1 MAACKQSNFYDYF
14 KENMEALGL
23 PAPVSLFATQTTASG
38 VISSILTAISRLS
51 KNATVAEL
59 VGATTGLEKLMVVG
73 AASASFYV
81 GAAIGSFAIAT
92 GRYAA
97 CGVSISDVMWEIHHN
112 GIRIPSWLTLHL
124 SRFPVI
130 IDKRMPMRASYAALA
145 RQ

>member
-1 MAACKQSNFYDYF
+1 MAACKESKFYEYF

-92 GRYAA
+92 VVMLPAAYRYLTS
-97 CGVSISDVMWEIHHN
+97 CGKYTI
-112 GIRIPSWLTLHL
+112 T
-124 SRFPVI
+124 
-130 IDKRMPMRASYAALA
+130 ASAF
-145 RQ
+145 RHG